1 MSYCTQG
8 HRATGGLCIPT
19 ARSGFTKTRLH
30 PVAPHPLQPAWRPLR
45 LAWEVESPR
54 GGISHRTSHRTSQI
68 PPHIESPSERP
79 NLPEAMG
86 GDAMPL
92 TRVCG
97 RRPYVRTPGPAC
109 VGDVWARRAGGL
121 TSSRRRSATCRP
133 HQHMGCQTWRGRRST
148 PAPARRAASRRRA
161 RRRQG
166 RRRRARARSTPCERS
181 GAAAP
186 CR

>member
-1 MSYCTQG
+1 VECRLLTVIYRVCLRMTLGTTATGPASRPHDRATGPVQDPHQVDHRATCPTQG
-8 HRATGGLCIPT
+8 HRATGGLCVPT

-97 RRPYVRTPGPAC
+97 RRPY
-109 VGDVWARRAGGL
+109 
-121 TSSRRRSATCRP
+121 
-133 HQHMGCQTWRGRRST
+133 
-148 PAPARRAASRRRA
+148 APNA
-161 RRRQG
+161 
-166 RRRRARARSTPCERS
+166 
-181 GAAAP
+181 
-186 CR
+186 